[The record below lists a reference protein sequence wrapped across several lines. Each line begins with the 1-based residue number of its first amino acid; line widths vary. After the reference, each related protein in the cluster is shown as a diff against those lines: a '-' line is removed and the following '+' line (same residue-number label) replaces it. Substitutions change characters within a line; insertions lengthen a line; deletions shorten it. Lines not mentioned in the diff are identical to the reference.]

1 MRVAVTIVAAF
12 ALQLAISLRARHDES
27 RGSVLHREEFYHAG
41 LVKLGGPVRLIRV
54 KNGKLRGRLHA
65 GLKRRVGSD
74 LVNAVVGDDVAGNG
88 YDTVIGLEVHAQ
100 LLTKSKMYCG
110 CSAQYADAPPNTLV
124 CLVCGGFPGALPV
137 LNAAAIDAA
146 ILTGIALNCS
156 IPPFCKLDRK
166 NYFYPDL
173 PKGYQISQYD
183 LPLAVNGVLEFVSGG
198 ETRRAGITRVH
209 VEEDTGRLVHRTSAD
224 GMDVSLVDL
233 NRSGVPLME
242 IVGEPHLRSP
252 EEARDYLTSLR
263 QILRYIGVSTGNME
277 EGAFRCDANVS
288 VRVIGG
294 PLGAKV
300 EVKNM
305 NSFRAVERALRFEQ
319 NRQFQ
324 ILRSGGRVEQE
335 TRGWVEDRGVT
346 VGQRTK
352 EQAHDYRYFPEPDL
366 PPLAISQEMVAEIKT
381 RLPELPA
388 QRRARFAEQFG
399 LGESDAA
406 QLTSERDV
414 ADFYESVATTDDFD
428 RARLAAN
435 WIVNDLTGLQRSRG
449 LPPDRLP
456 LTAQQLQDLLDA
468 ISAGKMSGRAA
479 KELLP
484 QLEEEESV
492 LAAAARLNL
501 LALGEQAVIREAV
514 LETMEA
520 FPAAVRDYRNGKTA
534 AIGRLIGETIRRT
547 GGRAS
552 PDQVRRVL
560 EEELA
565 NVVLAQGGGT

>member
-1 MRVAVTIVAAF
+1 MALAF
-12 ALQLAISLRARHDES
+12 CIMSNFTTPTLRN
-27 RGSVLHREEFYHAG
+27 RGFPTR
-41 LVKLGGPVRLIRV
+41 LVRA
-54 KNGKLRGRLHA
+54 KNGKLCGRLHA
-65 GLKRRVGSD
+65 VHEPRAGSD
-74 LVNAVVGDDVAGNG
+74 LVNSEGRDEVAGQG
-88 YDTVIGLEVHAQ
+88 YETVIGLEVHAQ

-110 CSAQYADAPPNTLV
+110 CSARYADAPPNTLV
-124 CLVCGGFPGALPV
+124 CMVCGGFPGALPV
-137 LNAAAIDAA
+137 LNAAAVEAA
-146 ILTGIALNCS
+146 MLTGVALNCS

-173 PKGYQISQYD
+173 PKGYQISQFD
-183 LPLAVNGVLEFVSGG
+183 LPLAVNGHLEFISGG

-209 VEEDTGRLVHRTSAD
+209 IEEDTGRLVHRADAD
-224 GMDVSLVDL
+224 GVEVSLVDL

-242 IVGEPHLRSP
+242 IVGEPDLRSA
-252 EEARDYLTSLR
+252 EEARDYLTALR

-288 VRVIGG
+288 VREIGG

-319 NRQFQ
+319 YRQLE

-346 VGQRTK
+346 VAQRTK

-366 PPLAISQEMVAEIKT
+366 PPLAISQEMVSELKS

-388 QRRARFAEQFG
+388 QRRARLAEQYG
-399 LGESDAA
+399 IAESDAA
-406 QLTSERDV
+406 LLTAERDV
-414 ADFYESVATTDDFD
+414 ADYFESVATSDGAD
-428 RARLAAN
+428 RPRLAAN
-435 WIVNDLTGLQRSRG
+435 WIVNDLTGLQRARG
-449 LPPDRLP
+449 LPPDQLP
-456 LTAQQLQDLLDA
+456 LSAQQLQELLDA
-468 ISAGKMSGRAA
+468 LDAGELSGRAA

-484 QLEEEESV
+484 QLGEGEPI
-492 LAAAARLNL
+492 LTAAARLNL
-501 LALGEQAVIREAV
+501 LVLGEEAVIRQAV

-520 FPAAVRDYRNGKTA
+520 FPAAVGDYRGGKSA

-547 GGRAS
+547 GGRAN
-552 PDQVRRVL
+552 PEQVRRVL
-560 EEELA
+560 EEELT
-565 NVVLAQGGGT
+565 NPVLAQSGEG

>member
-1 MRVAVTIVAAF
+1 MFCIVSNF
-12 ALQLAISLRARHDES
+12 TTPTS
-27 RGSVLHREEFYHAG
+27 RNRGGMPR
-41 LVKLGGPVRLIRV
+41 LVRV

-65 GLKRRVGSD
+65 VQERRAGSE
-74 LVNAVVGDDVAGNG
+74 LVNSVERDEVADER
-88 YDTVIGLEVHAQ
+88 YETVIGLEVHAQ

-110 CSAQYADAPPNTLV
+110 CSARYADAPPNTLV
-124 CLVCGGFPGALPV
+124 CMVCGGFPGALPA
-137 LNAAAIDAA
+137 LNEAAVQAA
-146 ILTGIALNCS
+146 ILTGIALNCT

-173 PKGYQISQYD
+173 PKGYQISQFD
-183 LPLAVNGVLEFVSGG
+183 LPLAVDGQLEFVSAG
-198 ETRRAGITRVH
+198 EMRRAGITRVH
-209 VEEDTGRLVHRTSAD
+209 VEEDTGRLVHRSGDD
-224 GMDVSLVDL
+224 GVEVSLIDL

-252 EEARDYLTSLR
+252 EEARDYLTALR

-288 VRVIGG
+288 VRETGG

-319 NRQFQ
+319 NRQFD
-324 ILRSGGRVEQE
+324 ILQNGGRIEQE

-346 VGQRTK
+346 VAQRSK

-366 PPLAISQEMVAEIKT
+366 PPLAISQEMVSDLAT

-388 QRRARFAEQFG
+388 QRRARLAKQYG
-399 LGESDAA
+399 IGESEAA
-406 QLTSERDV
+406 LLTAEREV
-414 ADFYESVATTDDFD
+414 ADFYESVATSGSTD

-435 WIVNDLTGLQRSRG
+435 WIVNDLTGLQRARG

-456 LTAQQLQDLLDA
+456 VSAQQLQDLLQALDT
-468 ISAGKMSGRAA
+468 GKLSGRAA

-484 QLEEEESV
+484 QLGEGEAV
-492 LAAAARLNL
+492 LSAAARLDL
-501 LALGEQAVIREAV
+501 LALDEEAVIRDAV

-520 FPAAVRDYRNGKTA
+520 FPAAVRDYRGGKTA

-552 PDQVRRVL
+552 PEQVRRVL

-565 NVVLAQGGGT
+565 NPVLAQSGDA